1 MMMMPVGDAEVV
13 ITIKRKLFYDTEI
26 RKYHS

>member
-1 MMMMPVGDAEVV
+1 MMMTPVGDAEVV
-13 ITIKRKLFYDTEI
+13 ITIKRKFFYDTEI